1 MAVICLTKHEQKYI
15 RYFYSNKQ
23 YTITEMSEMFH
34 RSRRTIKRVIDEVV
48 DE

>member
-15 RYFYSNKQ
+15 RYFYSRKE
-23 YTITEMSEMFH
+23 YTITELSIKFS